1 MITVKTRYYAY
12 LRELTGIREEEIAL
26 SEGATVGTLIERLI
40 QKYGDRFRRYILADN
55 MELKSS
61 IAIAINGVKVSDE
74 PLKRILR
81 DGDTLVILP
90 PISGGVSV

>member
-1 MITVKTRYYAY
+1 LITVKTRYYAY
-12 LRELTGIREEEIAL
+12 LRELTGIREEEIVL
-26 SEGATVGTLIERLI
+26 NDGATVGTLIEHLI
-40 QKYGDRFRRYILADN
+40 QKYGDRFKSYILADN
-55 MELKSS
+55 MELKPS

-90 PISGGVSV
+90 PISGGVIV

>member
-26 SEGATVGTLIERLI
+26 SEGATVGTLVDHLI
-40 QKYGDRFRRYILADN
+40 QKYGDRFKSYILSDN
-55 MELKSS
+55 MELRPNV
-61 IAIAINGVKVSDE
+61 AIAINGVKVSDE
-74 PLKRILR
+74 PLKRMLR

-90 PISGGVSV
+90 PISGGVTV

>member
-12 LRELTGIREEEIAL
+12 LRELTGIREEEIVL
-26 SEGATVGTLIERLI
+26 NDGATVGTLIEHLI
-40 QKYGDRFRRYILADN
+40 QKYGDRFKSYILADN
-55 MELKSS
+55 MELKPS

-90 PISGGVSV
+90 PISGGVIV